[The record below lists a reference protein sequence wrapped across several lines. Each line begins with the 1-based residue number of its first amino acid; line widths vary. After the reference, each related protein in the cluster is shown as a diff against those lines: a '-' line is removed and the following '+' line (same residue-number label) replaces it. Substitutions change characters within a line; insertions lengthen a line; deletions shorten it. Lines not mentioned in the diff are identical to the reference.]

1 MLASKS
7 KRTNDLFPYTPSPQR
22 CFEKE
27 YLVVVSSDL
36 PDADS
41 SLQPNPNDSTATTGV
56 AAPARNGQST
66 STGGKVLVA
75 AIHAYL
81 YHLIRSDT
89 AILYISKLD
98 SSGHSPSQIPITR
111 QLITAFMTHHLDRAT
126 RPARNVRI
134 VLFARSQ
141 GQYLFPNSSRVPAKR
156 VSGGLGLC
164 AWWKG
169 VYEQVAAEVVQKQ
182 QRSSPVT
189 GDSAMSGGKEGESS
203 ESTGTG
209 EDACSSSSH
218 GVGLTYLLPSYSA
231 SEAQGMLRQS
241 KRPLPP
247 DLTWSYSPPFDSPL
261 FVSPTSLTNDE
272 ASTPSAQVNLSGMI
286 PSLPDDPKTRF
297 LDELVANGISAHP
310 AKRLKRD
317 HSSNNTPS
325 DGAAPVMASSE
336 GVIGS
341 QDHGDEASQ
350 PEISASTGGKP
361 LTNKQK
367 ERERDEADRRAAD
380 EALSKIS
387 SEEFW
392 ERMNFRQECISG
404 DVTGFFALHSEIPT
418 PNLTISSRKGVLDP
432 ADNATDLPL
441 AIVDRLHKSLLNC
454 DFGTKPLAVEGTAIW
469 TRSCKGIV
477 EGEIGAKGWEG
488 CIGYVPAKQDLPI
501 VGSAGEGVKRKEEV
515 VTMLQP
521 RKKKKPAS

>member
-1 MLASKS
+1 
-7 KRTNDLFPYTPSPQR
+7 
-22 CFEKE
+22 
-27 YLVVVSSDL
+27 
-36 PDADS
+36 
-41 SLQPNPNDSTATTGV
+41 
-56 AAPARNGQST
+56 
-66 STGGKVLVA
+66 
-75 AIHAYL
+75 
-81 YHLIRSDT
+81 
-89 AILYISKLD
+89 
-98 SSGHSPSQIPITR
+98 
-111 QLITAFMTHHLDRAT
+111 MTHHLDKGT
-126 RPARNVRI
+126 RPARNLKI

-182 QRSSPVT
+182 QHSSPVT
-189 GDSAMSGGKEGESS
+189 GDSAISGGKEGETF

-209 EDACSSSSH
+209 EDASSSSSH
-218 GVGLTYLLPSYSA
+218 GVSLTYLLPSYSA

-261 FVSPTSLTNDE
+261 FASPTSLTNGE
-272 ASTPSAQVNLSGMI
+272 ASTSSAQVNLSGMI

-317 HSSNNTPS
+317 HPSNDKPS
-325 DGAAPVMASSE
+325 EGIAPVTASSE
-336 GVIGS
+336 NVNGS
-341 QDHGDEASQ
+341 QEPRDDLGDEASQ
-350 PEISASTGGKP
+350 PEIASSTGGKP
-361 LTNKQK
+361 LTSKQK
-367 ERERDEADRRAAD
+367 ERERDEEDRRAAD
-380 EALSKIS
+380 EALSKVS

-418 PNLTISSRKGVLDP
+418 PNLTISSSKGVLDP

-441 AIVDRLHKSLLNC
+441 AIVDRIHRSLLNC

-488 CIGYVPAKQDLPI
+488 CIGSVPAKQGLPI

-521 RKKKKPAS
+521 RKKKKPVS